1 MSTPIPGGRRTPLLA
16 RAATAGLTALR
27 MPAVGVEPRLAV
39 NDRQKPPNSDPTWR
53 PDLNGNQDPSIFD
66 ATGCR
71 SPPSTRPSNFDGS
84 FPPSTARAHALAQVP
99 GMMQWFDASQAR

>member
-66 ATGCR
+66 ATPAPRGDFR
-71 SPPSTRPSNFDGS
+71 RIRLPFPTSTRPSNFDGS
-84 FPPSTARAHALAQVP
+84 FPPST
-99 GMMQWFDASQAR
+99 